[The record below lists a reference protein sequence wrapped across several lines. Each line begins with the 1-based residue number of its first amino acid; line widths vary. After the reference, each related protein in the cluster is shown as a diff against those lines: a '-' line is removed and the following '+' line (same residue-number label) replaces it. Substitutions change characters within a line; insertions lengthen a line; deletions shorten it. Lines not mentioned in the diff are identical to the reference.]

1 MIGEPLFAI
10 ASKVAPLVRGGRF
23 RFNRVLSEAAGKSSD
38 GEPWAAILTND
49 LNAHE
54 RLYIRAD
61 WHAKGRLGISGMVP
75 DAYRAGEWTSD
86 RASRI
91 TVAADRHPAGIAG
104 DIMRRLLP
112 AYRKELAQRLADEN
126 TRKGAAEILEQKINL
141 LQSVSLDFS
150 RLHYERDKY
159 TFRTRGGCGTA
170 SQYYDGEWRVEV
182 RLGFDDLVRL
192 LVWLNGNTRQAPSES
207 ELQLCE

>member
-10 ASKVAPLVRGGRF
+10 ASKVAPLIRGGRF
-23 RFNRVLSEAAGKSSD
+23 RFNRVLSEAAGKSYE
-38 GEPWAAILTND
+38 GEAYQAILTND

-75 DAYRAGEWTSD
+75 DAYRTGEWTSY

-112 AYRKELAQRLADEN
+112 EYRKELAQRLADEN
-126 TRKGAAEILEQKINL
+126 TRKVAAEILEQKIHL

-150 RLHYERDKY
+150 RLEYERDKY
-159 TFRTRGGCGTA
+159 TFRTRAGSGAA
-170 SQYYDGEWRVEV
+170 SQYYDGSWKVHLNV
-182 RLGFDDLVRL
+182 SFDDLVRL
-192 LVWLNGNTRQAPSES
+192 LVWLNGNTREAPSES